1 MAQIRVP
8 YEYDGREFEGMLVY
22 DDSVSEKRP
31 GVFMQPDWLGVCAHS
46 ADMAAQAGGSDLV
59 MMVADMF
66 GKGYGDVERT
76 QEELGTIARG
86 TRRDLP
92 FVQGCGAVA
101 YAALRAEA
109 DKRALID
116 TNRLGAIGYCMGGGF
131 VLEQARVGADFRG
144 VVVFHV
150 TLPNPVDADATPDFR
165 GRILAIHGSADAITP
180 KPQMDAL
187 EAELTAAGADW
198 QHFNFGHAL
207 HSFCVLD
214 ADSDT
219 QRYDDRLCR
228 QSYRLMRDFF
238 ADTFEAAK

>member
-1 MAQIRVP
+1 MAEVRVP
-8 YEYDGREFEGMLVY
+8 YEYDGRDFEGMLVY
-22 DDSVSEKRP
+22 DDSISGKRP
-31 GVFMQPDWLGVCAHS
+31 ALLMQPDWLGVCAHS
-46 ADMAAQAGGSDLV
+46 ADMAAQAGGADFV

-66 GKGYGDVERT
+66 GKGYGDIERT

-92 FVQGCGAVA
+92 FVQGCGAAA

-109 DKRALID
+109 DRLGLID
-116 TNRLGAIGYCMGGGF
+116 TSKIGAIGYCMGGGF
-131 VLEQARVGADFRG
+131 VLEQARAGADFRG

-150 TLPNPVDADATPDFR
+150 TLPNPVDPEATPDFR
-165 GRILAIHGSADAITP
+165 GRILAIHGSADSITP

-207 HSFCVLD
+207 HSFCVLG

-238 ADTFEAAK
+238 ADTF